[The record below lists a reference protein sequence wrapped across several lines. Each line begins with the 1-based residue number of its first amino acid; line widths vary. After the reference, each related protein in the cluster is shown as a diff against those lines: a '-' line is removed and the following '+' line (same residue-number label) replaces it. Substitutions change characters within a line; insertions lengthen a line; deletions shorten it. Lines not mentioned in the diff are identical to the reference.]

1 VLLLN
6 VDKGTAP
13 EVWQRLRDAYSETGL
28 WPFLADADQDKD
40 YHQPTVWDHLEEGS
54 RQDQTPAPRR
64 SSALFDGL
72 ELFVANPPTERA
84 EVEAMARAQYNYCVD
99 IVDQGVET
107 LAALAEEQ
115 VHSHRW
121 YFWWD

>member
-1 VLLLN
+1 M
-6 VDKGTAP
+6 
-13 EVWQRLRDAYSETGL
+13 
-28 WPFLADADQDKD
+28 
-40 YHQPTVWDHLEEGS
+40 
-54 RQDQTPAPRR
+54 
-64 SSALFDGL
+64 
-72 ELFVANPPTERA
+72 ANPPTERA
-84 EVEAMARAQYNYCVD
+84 EVEAVARAQYNYCVD